1 MSAVSLKDALSALGH
16 LAHLKAGEVL
26 FSTGEPCQNVFLII
40 QGKVRCDAEPSL
52 DVWHKPVS
60 LNVRG
65 CITGLELK

>member
-40 QGKVRCDAEPSL
+40 QGKV
-52 DVWHKPVS
+52 
-60 LNVRG
+60 
-65 CITGLELK
+65 